1 MERVKSPA
9 LSWDA
14 INAPDCSEYE
24 TKQTLAQ
31 ELALITRLV
40 DMGATHAQAQLE
52 LVRRRG
58 VGRVL

>member
-40 DMGATHAQAQLE
+40 DMGATQAQAQLE
-52 LVRRRG
+52 SVRYRGIGRLV
-58 VGRVL
+58 